1 MTAPADSP
9 APEGADRSLQS
20 PPEPE
25 ALTALTWVGEVAR
38 MAQHIVESNART
50 IRACI
55 LIAVAA
61 AAWAIF
67 R

>member
-1 MTAPADSP
+1 MITPTNPP
-9 APEGADRSLQS
+9 APQDGDRP
-20 PPEPE
+20 PPEPDP
-25 ALTALTWVGEVAR
+25 LTWVGEVAR
-38 MAQHIVESNART
+38 MAQHIVDSNART

-55 LIAVAA
+55 VIAVAA